1 MKPEKQA
8 RHYTVEDYH
17 SWPDDIRCE
26 LIDGVIYD
34 MSPAPVI
41 EHQRLSHTL
50 AVELSVLLRAE
61 KRSGDGGGRGGC
73 ELFTAPIDV
82 VLATD
87 SVVQPDLIVVCDP
100 QKLANGK
107 YVDGAPELVVE
118 ILSPATAVKD
128 KREKRRLYERSG
140 VKEYVLIDPN
150 EYYAECYRLNRQGEY
165 GLPEILGSRDA
176 MKLELFPELDAPLGS
191 MFGWPD
197 NDRDIAERG

>member
-61 KRSGDGGGRGGC
+61 KNRVM
-73 ELFTAPIDV
+73 V
-82 VLATD
+82 V
-87 SVVQPDLIVVCDP
+87 VVVVASC
-100 QKLANGK
+100 
-107 YVDGAPELVVE
+107 
-118 ILSPATAVKD
+118 SPRPST
-128 KREKRRLYERSG
+128 
-140 VKEYVLIDPN
+140 
-150 EYYAECYRLNRQGEY
+150 
-165 GLPEILGSRDA
+165 
-176 MKLELFPELDAPLGS
+176 
-191 MFGWPD
+191 
-197 NDRDIAERG
+197 